1 MTWNPY
7 LVRRRALR
15 FKRGQ
20 WKCSCIGGQ
29 ILPTQNI
36 QQPQK
41 INLHVTRTIHDFSVW
56 NKPLIWSTHVNIVQ
70 LAEPISRYMYV
81 HWRMQVFK
89 IEGFVCKHFLSSP
102 PPSPVSSIWLLF
114 FSHMARESGSSGLS
128 LLRTETLAT
137 QATQE
142 TRSWLFFWVVHVWL
156 LAKVSTNLFQTN
168 KSLPNQRFIHVG
180 ASH

>member
-15 FKRGQ
+15 FKRDQ

-29 ILPTQNI
+29 ILPTRIYNNHRKLI
-36 QQPQK
+36 C
-41 INLHVTRTIHDFSVW
+41 VSRTIHDFSVW

-114 FSHMARESGSSGLS
+114 FSHVARESGSSGLS

-142 TRSWLFFWVVHVWL
+142 TRSWLFF
-156 LAKVSTNLFQTN
+156 
-168 KSLPNQRFIHVG
+168 
-180 ASH
+180 

>member
-41 INLHVTRTIHDFSVW
+41 INLRVTHTIHDFSVW

-81 HWRMQVFK
+81 YWRMQVFK

-102 PPSPVSSIWLLF
+102 PLPQFPVFGSCSFLTWPENPVPRVFLCSERIQRLLHRLHRRLGVDFSFRWSMFDSWPRYQQISS
-114 FSHMARESGSSGLS
+114 
-128 LLRTETLAT
+128 
-137 QATQE
+137 
-142 TRSWLFFWVVHVWL
+142 
-156 LAKVSTNLFQTN
+156 KPTNLFQT
-168 KSLPNQRFIHVG
+168 KGLYM
-180 ASH
+180 

>member
-15 FKRGQ
+15 FKTGQ

-29 ILPTQNI
+29 ILPTRIYNNHRKLI
-36 QQPQK
+36 C
-41 INLHVTRTIHDFSVW
+41 VSRTFHDFSVW

-89 IEGFVCKHFLSSP
+89 IEGLSANISFLP
-102 PPSPVSSIWLLF
+102 
-114 FSHMARESGSSGLS
+114 LS
-128 LLRTETLAT
+128 LPQFPVFGSCSFLTWPENPVPRVFLCSERKRLLH
-137 QATQE
+137 
-142 TRSWLFFWVVHVWL
+142 RLHRRLGVDFSFRWSMFDSWPRYQQISS
-156 LAKVSTNLFQTN
+156 KPTGPGCSN
-168 KSLPNQRFIHVG
+168 VG
-180 ASH
+180 

>member
-29 ILPTQNI
+29 ILLTRIYNNHRKLI
-36 QQPQK
+36 C
-41 INLHVTRTIHDFSVW
+41 VSRTIHDFSVW

-114 FSHMARESGSSGLS
+114 ISHMARESGSSGLS

-142 TRSWLFFWVVHVWL
+142 TRSWLFF
-156 LAKVSTNLFQTN
+156 
-168 KSLPNQRFIHVG
+168 
-180 ASH
+180 